1 MRTKVIIKICWCLY
15 IKSPQK
21 CLKFSLIILMAMS
34 DCWEALFL
42 SNLTMSFFMSSV
54 LTFEKRNVSFL
65 KVLCI
70 ASMLGWYLHLKIVLR
85 VRSAMFSVTR
95 PNLLYLKTFR
105 LILYLKKNYLDF
117 HWFLTQFL
125 RFHPFYL
132 YWLLTYLLCVICL
145 KVNVSLI
152 SRTVCYQL
160 RFLYLSFHSTLS

>member
-105 LILYLKKNYLDF
+105 LYTIFEKKLFRLSLVSNLVFKISPFLLILTFDLSLMRDLSESKCFTDFQNSLLSVTFFILKF
-117 HWFLTQFL
+117 
-125 RFHPFYL
+125 
-132 YWLLTYLLCVICL
+132 
-145 KVNVSLI
+145 S
-152 SRTVCYQL
+152 
-160 RFLYLSFHSTLS
+160 

>member
-1 MRTKVIIKICWCLY
+1 
-15 IKSPQK
+15 
-21 CLKFSLIILMAMS
+21 MAMS

-132 YWLLTYLLCVICL
+132 Y
-145 KVNVSLI
+145 
-152 SRTVCYQL
+152 
-160 RFLYLSFHSTLS
+160 

>member
-21 CLKFSLIILMAMS
+21 CLKFSLIILMPMS

-42 SNLTMSFFMSSV
+42 SNLTMSFFMSSM

-70 ASMLGWYLHLKIVLR
+70 ASMLEWSLYLKIALR

-95 PNLLYLKTFR
+95 PNLLYLKAFR
-105 LILYLKKNYLDF
+105 FYTIFEKKLFRVSAVSDSV
-117 HWFLTQFL
+117 L

-132 YWLLTYLLCVICL
+132 HWLLTYLLCVICL

-160 RFLYLSFHSTLS
+160 RFLYLSFHSILS